1 MDKDK
6 IIERVKNKIPLTQQE
21 ELFYLTEVANIPTE
35 EAITIMNIAES
46 KDKNKLID

>member
-6 IIERVKNKIPLTQQE
+6 IIEKVKNKNPLTQEE
-21 ELFYLTEVANIPTE
+21 ELFYLTEVANIPKE
-35 EAITIMNIAES
+35 EAATIIKIAAN